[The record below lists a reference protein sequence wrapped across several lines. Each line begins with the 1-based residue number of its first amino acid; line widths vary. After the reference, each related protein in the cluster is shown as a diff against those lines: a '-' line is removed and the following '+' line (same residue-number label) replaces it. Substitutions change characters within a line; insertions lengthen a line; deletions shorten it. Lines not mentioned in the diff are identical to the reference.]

1 MRWAEWR
8 FSAKLGWQ
16 NRFICWMTIA
26 NAFVILLMSLF
37 VLWRLI
43 PEGLRA
49 SVLTMHYNVY
59 LGIDDVR
66 DWQWIFLLPGAMT
79 AVFAVNLLFALG
91 IFRNHALAAKTL
103 VAFTAAL
110 TVLWCV
116 GSFFLVLVNL

>member
-16 NRFICWMTIA
+16 NRFIRWLTIV
-26 NAFVILLMSLF
+26 NALVIVFMSVF

-66 DWQWIFLLPGAMT
+66 DWRWIFLLPGAMLV
-79 AVFAVNLLFALG
+79 VFAGNLLFALG
-91 IFRNHALAAKTL
+91 IYRHHALAAKVL
-103 VAFTAAL
+103 VAFSSAL

-116 GSFFLVLVNL
+116 GSFFIVLVNL